1 MEDTTPSGD
10 SAASCAMQGTLLGFA
25 DLLVG
30 AGEEYSTGQSE
41 ILIGYTGAKIFVLYL
56 AKIGRR

>member
-1 MEDTTPSGD
+1 MENTAPSGN
-10 SAASCAMQGTLLGFA
+10 SAASCAMQGTLGFA
-25 DLLVG
+25 DLLAG

-41 ILIGYTGAKIFVLYL
+41 ILTSYTGAKIFVLYL

>member
-1 MEDTTPSGD
+1 
-10 SAASCAMQGTLLGFA
+10 MQGTLGFA

-41 ILIGYTGAKIFVLYL
+41 ILTSYTGAKIFVLYL